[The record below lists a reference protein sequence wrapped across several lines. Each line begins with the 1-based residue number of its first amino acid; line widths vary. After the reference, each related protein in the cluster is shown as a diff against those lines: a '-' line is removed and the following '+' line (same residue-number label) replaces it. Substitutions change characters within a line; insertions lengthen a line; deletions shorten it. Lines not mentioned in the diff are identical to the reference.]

1 LISPIQL
8 ILPRLMVIIF
18 LSRLEKLNKILL
30 IFIFFPYIHQF
41 FFISKKIQDPAE
53 YKRRVRLQAKQYPAL
68 V

>member
-1 LISPIQL
+1 
-8 ILPRLMVIIF
+8 MVIIF
-18 LSRLEKLNKILL
+18 LSRLEKLNMILL